1 MVYALFFTILILG
14 AIVTKYR
21 SGNLIYL
28 TIIMFLLLGIIG
40 LRDTSVG
47 TDTLGYTQ
55 DFIRFSYLSFSE
67 MIATASTS
75 KEPLYVFVSWLPS
88 ILTTNYTA
96 FLLTW
101 ALFPVCSLY
110 NVFKEKLQDS
120 KDYMIAII
128 VFFLLGLFAFYVAGI
143 RQTAALS
150 LALFAGTKYLKKPE
164 TIRIKSVL
172 KDKNIY
178 KFAFFI
184 GLAYMVHNSSI
195 LFLIAIPFLFIK
207 VRWWYSILVI
217 GLFFIGKYIHID
229 QLVVLSKLFF
239 EERFATYGTV
249 YESSQNTS
257 ALIMQCILFFICFAV
272 KGKLVKSNEQN
283 NFLLNMMFLGLVFQS
298 LSSMLAEMSRISFY
312 FTMFSM
318 ILVPRA
324 FKEFPTKHR
333 GLLYFGFTIV
343 SIYYLFF
350 LTSSNLPEYQFHF

>member
-1 MVYALFFTILILG
+1 MVYALFFIILIFG
-14 AIVTKYR
+14 ALVTKYR
-21 SGNLIYL
+21 SGNMIYL

-40 LRDTSVG
+40 LRNTSVG

-75 KEPLYVFVSWLPS
+75 KEPLYVIVSWLPS

-110 NVFKEKLQDS
+110 NVFKENLQDS

-150 LALFAGTKYLKKPE
+150 LALLAGTKYLKKPE

-184 GLAYMVHNSSI
+184 GMAYMIHNSSM
-195 LFLIAIPFLFIK
+195 LFLIAVPFLFIK
-207 VRWWYSILVI
+207 VRWWYSILILV
-217 GLFFIGKYIHID
+217 FFFLGKYVQID
-229 QLVVLSKLFF
+229 QLVIISKFFF
-239 EERFATYGTV
+239 EERFANYGTV
-249 YESSQNTS
+249 YESSQNAS

-272 KGKLVKSNEQN
+272 RKKLILNDNQN

-298 LSSMLAEMSRISFY
+298 LSGMLAEMSRISFY
-312 FTMFSM
+312 FTMFAM

-324 FKEFPTKHR
+324 FKEFPAQHR

-350 LTSSNLPEYQFHF
+350 LTGSNLPEYQFHF